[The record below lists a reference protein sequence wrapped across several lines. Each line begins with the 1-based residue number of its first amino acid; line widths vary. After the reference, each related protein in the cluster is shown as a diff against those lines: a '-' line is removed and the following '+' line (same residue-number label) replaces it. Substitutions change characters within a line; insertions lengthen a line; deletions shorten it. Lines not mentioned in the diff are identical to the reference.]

1 MPLIPIDGIRLMV
14 DDTGSGDPLVLVHG
28 SWDDRRVWAAATD
41 ELSRSFRVIT
51 YDRRG
56 HTDSEDGSTPGTRR
70 DDEDDLVALIE
81 TLELAPAHVV
91 ANSFGGAIA
100 VGLAARQPE
109 LLRSLSVH
117 EPPLFP
123 LAGEDVIPEQV
134 GEVIGDVVAMI
145 DRGER
150 EEAARVF
157 VEQVALGPGAW
168 DYVPPEDRTM
178 MIGNAGTFTGE
189 QRDPA
194 WRRRRRC
201 PRPGRVPRPAY
212 QRRRE
217 STVLRRGRRGA
228 VLGDPARGGADPSRR
243 RSRPARD
250 APGRVRRGPTRV
262 RPPGNARSL
271 ISISRLAEAPHGRRR
286 CKTVDHDVPHGD
298 RLAGSYPGPERRF
311 PLAALDCGEEGVA
324 GC

>member
-194 WRRRRRC
+194 WGDVDVDALGRVEC
-201 PRPGRVPRPAY
+201 PVLLTKGGESPPFFAAVVEALSSAIPHAEVRILPGAGHVPHETHLAEYVAVLREFARPATPGR
-212 QRRRE
+212 
-217 STVLRRGRRGA
+217 
-228 VLGDPARGGADPSRR
+228 
-243 RSRPARD
+243 
-250 APGRVRRGPTRV
+250 
-262 RPPGNARSL
+262 
-271 ISISRLAEAPHGRRR
+271 
-286 CKTVDHDVPHGD
+286 
-298 RLAGSYPGPERRF
+298 
-311 PLAALDCGEEGVA
+311 
-324 GC
+324 